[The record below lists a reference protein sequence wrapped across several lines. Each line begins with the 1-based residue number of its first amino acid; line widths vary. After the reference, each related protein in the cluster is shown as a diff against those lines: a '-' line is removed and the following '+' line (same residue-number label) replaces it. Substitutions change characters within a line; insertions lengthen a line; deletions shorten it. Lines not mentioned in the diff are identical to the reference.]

1 MAHDD
6 TVIHADGV
14 ELEGN
19 AAGGADGL
27 LDDPPK
33 LLQMHMAGNDVNVG
47 VGHPDEGLGHIGV
60 REAAGL
66 EQGAMGRTFK
76 TLLDDIGAH
85 KNLVKVMDQMA
96 VAGSRR
102 RAGPLQDRS
111 ISPEPVQ
118 AKRGP
123 AF

>member
-1 MAHDD
+1 QEQVMARRSGRE
-6 TVIHADGV
+6 VRC
-14 ELEGN
+14 
-19 AAGGADGL
+19 GL
-27 LDDPPK
+27 N
-33 LLQMHMAGNDVNVG
+33 GY
-47 VGHPDEGLGHIGV
+47 
-60 REAAGL
+60 
-66 EQGAMGRTFK
+66 MGRTFK

-102 RAGPLQDRS
+102 RAGPLQDGS